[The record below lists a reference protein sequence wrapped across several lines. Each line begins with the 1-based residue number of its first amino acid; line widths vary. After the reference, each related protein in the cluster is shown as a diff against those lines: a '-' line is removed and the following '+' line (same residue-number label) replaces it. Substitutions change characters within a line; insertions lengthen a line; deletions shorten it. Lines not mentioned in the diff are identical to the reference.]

1 MKTNQKIIEK
11 LENPKVSIENFN
23 RSLNRLK
30 DKRVSEQKILLEKK
44 WDEKIKLIEEFEEYR
59 DLFKKELIK
68 EDKVDE
74 SVEIY
79 REPSDINET
88 AINSLADR
96 IVRTIR
102 SIYKSEDL
110 DGGIGVD
117 DVGRDAGLLVPLGGS
132 AGTAFVD
139 TKFED
144 PAIPKAVSSEDK
156 AKIEMAAEVLIR
168 LGQPDLANQ
177 INSFVQEL
185 QTV

>member
-132 AGTAFVD
+132 AKQLCLLLFL
-139 TKFED
+139 KQH
-144 PAIPKAVSSEDK
+144 
-156 AKIEMAAEVLIR
+156 IR
-168 LGQPDLANQ
+168 LLLEL
-177 INSFVQEL
+177 VQT
-185 QTV
+185 QQ